1 MKMAGV
7 KYALTKR
14 DTLEQEERRADRS
27 RNNYYIDRPVALTL
41 PDGTIKDFGPGWE
54 RLNDRE
60 VASVAEATG
69 KNMVPEKVFLE
80 SARKAAELA
89 KAKAGVPGYDKST
102 SKLKVR
108 LSDKF
113 EFELPVRYPKPG
125 TVDQHGNPARPILMM
140 PGQLVGR
147 YEEAIA
153 GNNALMHLANMS
165 SELVGQADQTIT
177 GFQGMVG
184 RLMDMKRAYF
194 DKAENF
200 NLETRFVRRGNKVSE
215 ELVVRGKGELSDVNK
230 YNTYLRLL
238 AVQMA
243 PLLLGESGK
252 TISDRD
258 RKLVADAL
266 GLQENDSGMFT
277 WAEGSSL
284 NQGLLQERLGLIK
297 NILRESRENVDGNY
311 RRIWGDFG
319 IDPESKARETQ
330 EARTRAQYTPG
341 VGDLI
346 RGEDGVFNIV
356 GTS

>member
-1 MKMAGV
+1 
-7 KYALTKR
+7 
-14 DTLEQEERRADRS
+14 
-27 RNNYYIDRPVALTL
+27 
-41 PDGTIKDFGPGWE
+41 
-54 RLNDRE
+54 
-60 VASVAEATG
+60 
-69 KNMVPEKVFLE
+69 
-80 SARKAAELA
+80 
-89 KAKAGVPGYDKST
+89 
-102 SKLKVR
+102 
-108 LSDKF
+108 
-113 EFELPVRYPKPG
+113 
-125 TVDQHGNPARPILMM
+125 
-140 PGQLVGR
+140 
-147 YEEAIA
+147 
-153 GNNALMHLANMS
+153 
-165 SELVGQADQTIT
+165 
-177 GFQGMVG
+177 MVG

-215 ELVVRGKGELSDVNK
+215 ELVVRGKGKLSDANK